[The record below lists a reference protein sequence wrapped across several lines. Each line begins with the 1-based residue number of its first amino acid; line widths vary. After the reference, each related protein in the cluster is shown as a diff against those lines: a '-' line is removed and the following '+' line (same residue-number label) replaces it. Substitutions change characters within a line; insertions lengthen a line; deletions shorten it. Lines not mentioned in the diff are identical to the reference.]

1 MPIFQ
6 CVDKH
11 GNQRGFEYKIVRNGN
26 EVTFRVTNI
35 PPLPTGDFF
44 DLKVEHIDAT
54 HVRIVMLHHYYVP
67 AYAGKGIPDALL
79 PIVSQELG
87 KTVQSSP
94 TSGAGAVYRTEAATS
109 MWKRLEAKGMA
120 TYDQQMDIYTL
131 L

>member
-11 GNQRGFEYKIVRNGN
+11 GNRQDFEYEILPNGN

-44 DLKVEHIDAT
+44 DLRVEHVDAT
-54 HVRIVMLHHYYVP
+54 YVRIVMLNHYYVP
-67 AYAGKGIPDALL
+67 AYASKGIPDALL
-79 PIVSQELG
+79 PIAAQMLG

-94 TSGAGAVYRTEAATS
+94 TTGEGAVFRTDAATKV
-109 MWKRLEAKGMA
+109 WKRLQANGMA
-120 TYDQQMDIYTL
+120 TYDPQTDIYTL

>member
-11 GNQRGFEYKIVRNGN
+11 GNLQDFEYKVTQNGN
-26 EVTFRVTNI
+26 KVTFLVTNI

-44 DLKVEHIDAT
+44 QLTVEHINAAL
-54 HVRIVMLHHYYVP
+54 VRIVMLNHHHVP
-67 AYAGKGIPDALL
+67 AYSAKGIPDALL
-79 PIVSQELG
+79 PIASQVLG

-94 TSGAGAVYRTEAATS
+94 TSGAGAVYRTDDATI

-120 TYDQQMDIYTL
+120 TYDPQTDIYTL
-131 L
+131 I